1 MKKIFTY
8 FSRGEMALWCASVA
22 LILISF
28 CVFDRGNIQ
37 TPLASLVGVTAL
49 IFNAKGNPVGQ
60 ALMILFSLFYGVI
73 SYSFAYYGEMITY
86 LGMSMPMAAFALI
99 SWLRHPYDGNKSEVR
114 VNTISKKRLCFRRFS
129 RASSPPPFIF
139 F

>member
-37 TPLASLVGVTAL
+37 TPLASLVGVTAMD
-49 IFNAKGNPVGQ
+49 PV
-60 ALMILFSLFYGVI
+60 YGGTGSGAVDADGAPNYLDVLTGAGFDVVVMR
-73 SYSFAYYGEMITY
+73 STYSTG
-86 LGMSMPMAAFALI
+86 P
-99 SWLRHPYDGNKSEVR
+99 
-114 VNTISKKRLCFRRFS
+114 
-129 RASSPPPFIF
+129 SPS
-139 F
+139 